1 MWASALSS
9 GYCRPGVAQN
19 FRKIGRM
26 IGDERHQAGRV
37 VRNEAAH
44 ERAFVM
50 RHRTSMRQARD
61 RFRGLRLFPRA
72 ALLPGGR
79 DAVRAPCGGGHG
91 HPLHGRDATRMQ
103 RRIVGRTHPFR
114 RLVQS
119 GERARVTRYMAG
131 TSLPVRTPVC
141 RQKKTPSPR
150 EELGR
155 STRYQRRHR
164 EGSQFHRRRFWRRG
178 EDANCNERRP

>member
-1 MWASALSS
+1 
-9 GYCRPGVAQN
+9 
-19 FRKIGRM
+19 M

-131 TSLPVRTPVC
+131 TSLPVGTPVC
-141 RQKKTPSPR
+141 RQKKTSSPR
-150 EELGR
+150 EELGA
-155 STRYQRRHR
+155 RRAISADTGR
-164 EGSQFHRRRFWRRG
+164 VASFTD
-178 EDANCNERRP
+178 DASGGGGKTPIATSAARNGVT